1 MVTYNCER
9 CGYSSNNKSYFKK
22 HLLRKIPCQAII
34 KDIPISEIYDKIY
47 GVNSYNTIKFI
58 VKSNTKKDITKIR
71 SNTPKYAGTL
81 QEYAENTL
89 KYAQIRSEPKLQI
102 VCKNCGKTFK

>member
-34 KDIPISEIYDKIY
+34 KDIPVSEIYDKIY
-47 GVNSYNTIKFI
+47 GKNSYNLVKG
-58 VKSNTKKDITKIR
+58 VAKSNVTNIDTKIR
-71 SNTPKYAGTL
+71 SNTPKYAEST

-89 KYAQIRSEPKLQI
+89 KYAQIR
-102 VCKNCGKTFK
+102 